1 MARALRTYTT
11 IAVLKHYRSTRSHGP
26 PLTQVPEAY
35 QRQFREDHATVLLNH
50 TPSPERGRFAEPHGQ
65 PMDQRTIPIGLLGAG
80 AIVLGETVGV
90 LPRLLVVNRLDNGGV
105 RLSLNPPW
113 LPACISI

>member
-1 MARALRTYTT
+1 
-11 IAVLKHYRSTRSHGP
+11 
-26 PLTQVPEAY
+26 
-35 QRQFREDHATVLLNH
+35 
-50 TPSPERGRFAEPHGQ
+50 
-65 PMDQRTIPIGLLGAG
+65 MDQRTIPIGLLGAG